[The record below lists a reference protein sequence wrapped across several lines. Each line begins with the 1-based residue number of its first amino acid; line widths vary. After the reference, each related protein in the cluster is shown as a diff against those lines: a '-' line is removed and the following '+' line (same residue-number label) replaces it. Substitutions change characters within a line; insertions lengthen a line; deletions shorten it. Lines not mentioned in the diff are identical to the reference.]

1 MNHKSL
7 EDRIADQYIKM
18 LAKDQKNLTF
28 SNIVDKAKVSLEKAN
43 IMFPFDDEL
52 VKIKLMKIFLKNIDQ
67 GALTVFCDEI
77 KDENITFYEKLLEG
91 IFIRFEELFKH
102 KKAIKKLSYNLNMKI
117 LNFNILFFDN
127 HVFMLKLLKLS
138 GDNDSFIKLSIKSVL
153 LNSIFFRC
161 MIIFLNEDKM
171 NINSLM
177 RKVDD
182 DLKKLF
188 EINILF
194 KNI

>member
-18 LAKDQKNLTF
+18 LAKDQKNLTL

-43 IMFPFDDEL
+43 IIFPFDDEL

-67 GALTVFCDEI
+67 VALTVFCDEI

-127 HVFMLKLLKLS
+127 HIFMLKLLKLS

-161 MIIFLNEDKM
+161 MIIFLNEDKV

>member
-43 IMFPFDDEL
+43 IIFPFDDEL
-52 VKIKLMKIFLKNIDQ
+52 IKIKLMKIFLKNIDQ

-127 HVFMLKLLKLS
+127 HIFMLKLLKLS

>member
-1 MNHKSL
+1 MNRDLLPTLKYQETTKH
-7 EDRIADQYIKM
+7 
-18 LAKDQKNLTF
+18 QKNLTF

-43 IMFPFDDEL
+43 IIFPFDDEL

-127 HVFMLKLLKLS
+127 HIFMLKLLKLS

-153 LNSIFFRC
+153 LNSIFLRC
-161 MIIFLNEDKM
+161 MIMFLNEDKM

>member
-18 LAKDQKNLTF
+18 LAKDQKDLTF

-43 IMFPFDDEL
+43 IIFPFDDEL

-77 KDENITFYEKLLEG
+77 KNENITFYEKLLEG

-127 HVFMLKLLKLS
+127 HIFMLKLLKLS
-138 GDNDSFIKLSIKSVL
+138 GDNDSFIKLSIKSIL

>member
-43 IMFPFDDEL
+43 IIFPFDDEL

-127 HVFMLKLLKLS
+127 HIFMLKLLKLS
-138 GDNDSFIKLSIKSVL
+138 GDNDTFIKLSIKSVL

-171 NINSLM
+171 TLNSLM

>member
-18 LAKDQKNLTF
+18 LAKDQKNLTL

-67 GALTVFCDEI
+67 GALKIFCDEI
-77 KDENITFYEKLLEG
+77 KDEKITFYEKLLEG

-127 HVFMLKLLKLS
+127 HIFMLKLLKLS

-153 LNSIFFRC
+153 LNSIFFKC
-161 MIIFLNEDKM
+161 MIVFLNEDKM

>member
-18 LAKDQKNLTF
+18 LAKDQKNLTL

-43 IMFPFDDEL
+43 IIFPFDDEL
-52 VKIKLMKIFLKNIDQ
+52 VKIKLMKIFLKNIDK

-127 HVFMLKLLKLS
+127 HFFMLKLLKLS
-138 GDNDSFIKLSIKSVL
+138 GDNDSFIKLNIKSVL

-161 MIIFLNEDKM
+161 MNIFLNEEKM
-171 NINSLM
+171 NINTLM

-188 EINILF
+188 ETNILF

>member
-7 EDRIADQYIKM
+7 EDKIANQYIKM

-28 SNIVDKAKVSLEKAN
+28 PNIVEKAKVSLEKAN
-43 IMFPFDDEL
+43 TIFPFDDEL
-52 VKIKLMKIFLKNIDQ
+52 VKIKLMKIFLKNLDQ

-77 KDENITFYEKLLEG
+77 KNENITFYEKLLEG

-127 HVFMLKLLKLS
+127 HIFMLKLLKLS
-138 GDNDSFIKLSIKSVL
+138 GDNDTFIKLSIKSIL
-153 LNSIFFRC
+153 LNSIFLRC
-161 MIIFLNEDKM
+161 MIIFLNQDKM

>member
-1 MNHKSL
+1 M
-7 EDRIADQYIKM
+7 
-18 LAKDQKNLTF
+18 
-28 SNIVDKAKVSLEKAN
+28 
-43 IMFPFDDEL
+43 
-52 VKIKLMKIFLKNIDQ
+52 
-67 GALTVFCDEI
+67 
-77 KDENITFYEKLLEG
+77 LEG

-127 HVFMLKLLKLS
+127 HIFMLKLLKLS

>member
-18 LAKDQKNLTF
+18 LAKDQKNLTL

-43 IMFPFDDEL
+43 IIFPFDDEL
-52 VKIKLMKIFLKNIDQ
+52 VKIKLMKIFLKNIDK

-102 KKAIKKLSYNLNMKI
+102 KKAIKKLSYKLNMKI

-127 HVFMLKLLKLS
+127 HFFMLKLLKLS
-138 GDNDSFIKLSIKSVL
+138 GDNDSFIKLNIKSVL

-161 MIIFLNEDKM
+161 MNIFLNEEKM
-171 NINSLM
+171 NINTLM

>member
-28 SNIVDKAKVSLEKAN
+28 SNIVKKAKVSLEKAN
-43 IMFPFDDEL
+43 IIFPFDDEL

-127 HVFMLKLLKLS
+127 HIFMLKLLKLS
-138 GDNDSFIKLSIKSVL
+138 GDNDTFIKLNIKSVL

-161 MIIFLNEDKM
+161 MIVYLNEDKM

>member
-1 MNHKSL
+1 MNYKNL

-18 LAKDQKNLTF
+18 LAKDQKNFTF

-43 IMFPFDDEL
+43 IIFPFDDEL

-67 GALTVFCDEI
+67 GALKVFCDEI

-91 IFIRFEELFKH
+91 FFIRFEELFKH

-117 LNFNILFFDN
+117 LNFIILFFDN
-127 HVFMLKLLKLS
+127 HIFMLKLLKLS
-138 GDNDSFIKLSIKSVL
+138 GDDDSFIKLSIKSVL

-161 MIIFLNEDKM
+161 MIIFLNQDKM

>member
-1 MNHKSL
+1 MNYKSL
-7 EDRIADQYIKM
+7 EGRIADQYIKM
-18 LAKDQKNLTF
+18 LAKDQKDLTF

-43 IMFPFDDEL
+43 IIFPFDDEL

-127 HVFMLKLLKLS
+127 HIFMLKLLKLS

-153 LNSIFFRC
+153 LNSIFLRC
-161 MIIFLNEDKM
+161 MIMFLNEDKM

>member
-43 IMFPFDDEL
+43 IIFPFDDEL

-127 HVFMLKLLKLS
+127 HIFMLKLLKLS

-188 EINILF
+188 EINFLF

>member
-28 SNIVDKAKVSLEKAN
+28 SNIVEKAKVSLEKAN
-43 IMFPFDDEL
+43 IIFPFDDEL

-127 HVFMLKLLKLS
+127 HIFMLKLLKLS

>member
-43 IMFPFDDEL
+43 IIFPFDDEL

-127 HVFMLKLLKLS
+127 HIFMLKLLKLS

-161 MIIFLNEDKM
+161 MIVYLNEDKM

>member
-18 LAKDQKNLTF
+18 LAKDQKNLTL

-43 IMFPFDDEL
+43 IIFPFDDEL

-127 HVFMLKLLKLS
+127 HIFMLKLLKLS

-153 LNSIFFRC
+153 LNSIFLRC
-161 MIIFLNEDKM
+161 MIMFLNEDKM

>member
-43 IMFPFDDEL
+43 IIFPFDDEL
-52 VKIKLMKIFLKNIDQ
+52 VKIKLMKIFLKNLDQ
-67 GALTVFCDEI
+67 GALTLFCDEI

-91 IFIRFEELFKH
+91 IFIRFEQLFKH

-127 HVFMLKLLKLS
+127 HIFMLKLLKLS
-138 GDNDSFIKLSIKSVL
+138 GDNDTFIKLSIKSVL

-171 NINSLM
+171 TLNSLM

>member
-43 IMFPFDDEL
+43 TIFPFDDEL

-127 HVFMLKLLKLS
+127 HIFMLKLLKLS

>member
-18 LAKDQKNLTF
+18 LAKDQKNLTL

-43 IMFPFDDEL
+43 IIFPFDDEL
-52 VKIKLMKIFLKNIDQ
+52 VKIKLMKIFLKNIDK

-127 HVFMLKLLKLS
+127 HFFMLKLLKLS
-138 GDNDSFIKLSIKSVL
+138 GDNDSFIKLNIKSVL

-161 MIIFLNEDKM
+161 MNIFLNEEKM
-171 NINSLM
+171 NINTLM

>member
-43 IMFPFDDEL
+43 IIFPFDDEL

-67 GALTVFCDEI
+67 GALTIFCDEI
-77 KDENITFYEKLLEG
+77 KEEKITFYEKLLEG

-102 KKAIKKLSYNLNMKI
+102 KKAIKKLSYKLNMKI

-138 GDNDSFIKLSIKSVL
+138 GDNDSFIKLNIKSVL

-161 MIIFLNEDKM
+161 MNIFLNEEKM